1 MRRLFFGF
9 SGMVIILLTVSC
21 GITST
26 NIFDEG
32 VPLEQSAVL
41 KIDNDITVN
50 IYNGIDVKLEFPNIG
65 HGIAYGYTGFTI
77 PAGRAT
83 LVMDLYH
90 ISGGY
95 IQTVYRASNIPLS
108 YDFEAGETYR
118 IIFEFTDADM
128 RMTGPRRN
136 IPSIVLVK
144 ESDLKTSL
152 LMIQLRRQE
161 RTMTVLE

>member
-21 GITST
+21 IITT
-26 NIFDEG
+26 NVFDEE

-41 KIDNDITVN
+41 KILDSIVVKN
-50 IYNGIDVKLEFPNIG
+50 YNGIDVKLRYPPRPFQG
-65 HGIAYGYTGFTI
+65 FASFTI
-77 PAGRAT
+77 PAGRT
-83 LVMDLYH
+83 TFVMDLDH
-90 ISGGY
+90 IDGGY
-95 IQTVYRASNIPLS
+95 YSIQTVYRASNIPLS

-144 ESDLKTSL
+144 ESDLKTPL
-152 LMIQLRRQE
+152 LMIQLRQQE
-161 RTMTVLE
+161 STRTVLE